1 MTATD
6 GDRLIAGRYLLIS
19 EVGRG
24 AMGVVWLARDER
36 LGRTVAVKELRAGV
50 GLSGTQVQH
59 SYLRARREARIAG
72 SLNHPH
78 AVALYDVVEH
88 EDRPYL
94 VMEYVP
100 SRSLAEVLTEHK
112 TLAPARVAEIG
123 AQTAAAL
130 VAAHKAGIVHRDIK
144 PGNILLAESGEAKL
158 TDFGISRAIGD
169 VTVTGT
175 GEMLGTPAYIA
186 PEVAQGQPASAASDV
201 FSLGATLYAAV
212 EGEPPFG
219 TGPSAIALL
228 LRISN
233 GELRPPERIGPI
245 TGTLLWMLRND
256 PADRPSM
263 EQARLALRDV
273 VAASSPDTG
282 TDTGTLPM
290 PEALAVTEPVVI
302 DTRPEPAES
311 DASDSGSGDGAG
323 AAVVAAS
330 AAEQPP
336 STPTPESTTTSTNPR
351 RRLLLPWW
359 AWLAVVAVVIAG
371 IIAALVA
378 SSGPSGSKTTLP
390 PAASSTHTTRP
401 TTAASP
407 AVGKATTS
415 ATSKASAST
424 TPSSTPS
431 ASGSATASA
440 TTSAEVAAQLTA
452 AITDYYKLVP
462 GDLNQAWGY
471 MTADYQQN
479 HAGGMSGYR
488 SFWDQ
493 IKSVSLTDL
502 VAQPPSTVTV
512 TINYVYLD
520 GETVQE
526 RTSFGL
532 VFQDGIWKI
541 ASSSVESHSQQQ

>member
-6 GDRLIAGRYLLIS
+6 DERLIADRYRLIS

-50 GLSGTQVQH
+50 GLSGTQVQQ

-72 SLNHPH
+72 SLHHPN
-78 AVALYDVVEH
+78 AVALYDVVEY

-100 SRSLAEVLTEHK
+100 SRSLAEALTESTVLPPDK
-112 TLAPARVAEIG
+112 VAEIG
-123 AQTAAAL
+123 TQLAGAL
-130 VAAHKAGIVHRDIK
+130 VAAHEAGIVHRDIK

-233 GELRPPERIGPI
+233 GEMRSPERIGPI

-263 EQARLALRDV
+263 EQARLALRDNAV
-273 VAASSPDTG
+273 SSSPDTG
-282 TDTGTLPM
+282 TLPIPETPPAPE
-290 PEALAVTEPVVI
+290 PEAAVTP
-302 DTRPEPAES
+302 PESADAES
-311 DASDSGSGDGAG
+311 GGRAA
-323 AAVVAAS
+323 AAVAAT
-330 AAEQPP
+330 APADQPP
-336 STPTPESTTTSTNPR
+336 SAPPSVSTKTNS

-359 AWLAVVAVVIAG
+359 AWLGVAALVIAG
-371 IIAALVA
+371 VIAGLVA
-378 SSGPSGSKTTLP
+378 SSGGSSGSKAALP
-390 PAASSTHTTRP
+390 PAAVSTQTTRA
-401 TTAASP
+401 TAKASP
-407 AVGKATTS
+407 
-415 ATSKASAST
+415 SASRAT
-424 TPSSTPS
+424 ASSTPS
-431 ASGSATASA
+431 ATASATGSATASA
-440 TTSAEVAAQLTA
+440 SASPSTSADVATQLTS
-452 AITDYYKLVP
+452 AISDYYQLMP
-462 GDLNQAWGY
+462 GDLSQAWNY

-479 HAGGMSGYR
+479 HAGGMSGYS

-493 IKSVSLTDL
+493 IQSVSATDI
-502 VAQPPSTVTV
+502 VAQPPSTVIA
-512 TINYVYLD
+512 TINYVYKNGD
-520 GETVQE
+520 KVQE

-532 VFQDGIWKI
+532 VLSDGIWKI
-541 ASSSVESHSQQQ
+541 ASSSVLSHSSE